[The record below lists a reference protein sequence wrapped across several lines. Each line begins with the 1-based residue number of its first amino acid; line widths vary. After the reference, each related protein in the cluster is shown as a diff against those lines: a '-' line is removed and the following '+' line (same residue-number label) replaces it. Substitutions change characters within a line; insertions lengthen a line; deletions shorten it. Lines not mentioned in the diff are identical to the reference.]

1 MSLRLTVVP
10 EGTIGHT
17 EKRPRDRWL
26 GRLKR
31 IGYGQSVQG
40 NLPVKF
46 VRLVKSVLGQ
56 AILMPTVD
64 VDRSKRADIL
74 RKVAE
79 ERFKYPSVDQPDWS
93 TAVNFPD
100 PAIGIRIRS
109 GGWIYPDIVVTQE
122 PGHFIQMVGI
132 VTLRHEV
139 TESEAVERWLPLS
152 KAGPLFLFV
161 PAGQA
166 GRANSLCRRLSIDV
180 AGIRTWRWT
189 PTFGLDISDAYAG
202 PDVFKILASLL
213 PEILR
218 PRAYRS
224 TRVRVIESYNRPTLA
239 HREELSEARR
249 PSESKKLLA
258 TNVTPLDPPSVVTL
272 PPGVH
277 LPPPSPYPIVMAIGM
292 ALSGFGVIYPAELL
306 SAGLAILVIGVLG
319 WVKEDIVLFSTGNGH
334 SIETQVSSEDHGRN
348 PLGVHLPDPSIAPMI
363 MALGAVMSGFGVM
376 FPAELLGAGLA
387 VLSLGVLKWVAEDVV
402 GFSDSEEGHV

>member
-1 MSLRLTVVP
+1 
-10 EGTIGHT
+10 
-17 EKRPRDRWL
+17 
-26 GRLKR
+26 
-31 IGYGQSVQG
+31 
-40 NLPVKF
+40 
-46 VRLVKSVLGQ
+46 
-56 AILMPTVD
+56 
-64 VDRSKRADIL
+64 
-74 RKVAE
+74 
-79 ERFKYPSVDQPDWS
+79 
-93 TAVNFPD
+93 
-100 PAIGIRIRS
+100 
-109 GGWIYPDIVVTQE
+109 
-122 PGHFIQMVGI
+122 MV
-132 VTLRHEV
+132 
-139 TESEAVERWLPLS
+139 
-152 KAGPLFLFV
+152 
-161 PAGQA
+161 
-166 GRANSLCRRLSIDV
+166 
-180 AGIRTWRWT
+180 
-189 PTFGLDISDAYAG
+189 
-202 PDVFKILASLL
+202 
-213 PEILR
+213 
-218 PRAYRS
+218 
-224 TRVRVIESYNRPTLA
+224 ESYNRPTLA

-319 WVKEDIVLFSTGNGH
+319 WVKEDIVLFSTGNDH